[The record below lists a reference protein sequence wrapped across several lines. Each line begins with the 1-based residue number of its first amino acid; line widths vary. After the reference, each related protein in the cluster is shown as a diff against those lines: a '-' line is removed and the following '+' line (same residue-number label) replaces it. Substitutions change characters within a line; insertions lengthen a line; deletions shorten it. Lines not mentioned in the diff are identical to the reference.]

1 MTRLPTG
8 TVRRAAMM
16 LGVAALAA
24 AVTAAAAWL
33 VLRPAERPSGILEVN
48 GRVEGDESAVGPRAG
63 GKVVGLLV
71 REGQRVDSGA
81 LIAELASD
89 QVRAQLAQAEHAVHA
104 AREELAEAH
113 AHLASARREVETADL
128 AVTHA
133 RQQARA
139 RIGEAEAALGAA
151 RARLTEA
158 EASRTNADR
167 DFARAR
173 ELYAKELIAAQQL
186 DQAQTRFEVAR
197 AGAEAARQHVGQA
210 EETLALARTS
220 RTAAEVLEGRAQ
232 TARERVRE
240 ARAAIETAR
249 ARIEVA
255 DANRAVARANVED
268 TRVLA
273 PFTGTVLRKLVE
285 PGEVVAA
292 GTPLVLFVDLARLH
306 AKVYVPEADLG
317 KVKVGDP
324 ARVYTDAFP
333 GRAFDAH
340 VSEVAQHA
348 EFTPRDVHMKDERAK
363 LVFAV
368 KLAIDNPEGILKPG
382 MPVDALIRWRP
393 DASWPEPE
401 K

>member
-1 MTRLPTG
+1 MT
-8 TVRRAAMM
+8 
-16 LGVAALAA
+16 LGVVALVA

-33 VLRPAERPSGILEVN
+33 VLRPAKQPSGILEVN
-48 GRVEGDESAVGPRAG
+48 GRVGGDESAVGPRVG
-63 GKVVGLLV
+63 GKVVGLRV
-71 REGQRVDSGA
+71 REGERLDSGA

-89 QVRAQLAQAEHAVHA
+89 QLRAQLAQAEHAVHT
-104 AREELAEAH
+104 AREELGEAH
-113 AHLASARREVETADL
+113 ARLASALREVETADL

-133 RQQARA
+133 RQEARA
-139 RIGEAEAALGAA
+139 RIGEAQAALGAV

-158 EASRTNADR
+158 EASRKNAER
-167 DFARAR
+167 DFVRTR

-186 DQAQTRFEVAR
+186 DQARTRFEVAR
-197 AGAEAARQHVGQA
+197 AGAEAARQRVGQA
-210 EETLALARTS
+210 EEALALARAS
-220 RTAAEVLEGRAQ
+220 LTAAEVLEGRAQ

-255 DANRAVARANVED
+255 EANRAVARASVED

-273 PFTGTVLRKLVE
+273 PFAGTVLRKLVE

-292 GTPLVLFVDLARLH
+292 GTPLVLFVDLSRLH
-306 AKVYVPEADLG
+306 AKVYVAEADLG

-333 GRAFDAH
+333 GRAFDAR
-340 VSEVAQHA
+340 VAEVAQHA

-382 MPVDALIRWRP
+382 MPVDALIRWRS
-393 DASWPEPE
+393 DASWPESRSHSR
-401 K
+401 